1 MQNTNKTKYRK
12 TLIGLQII
20 LVTILLIADWITLP
34 FSVDLFYI
42 KRISTHWVRV
52 LIYIPIILI
61 IQIEILGVSKLKTI
75 SSLYYLTLLILQLYI
90 TISLLFITSYSSIGL
105 SRILTH
111 ILITII
117 LLAINYFKI
126 KSQLTKQ

>member
-42 KRISTHWVRV
+42 KSISTHWVRV